1 MSKPAASRC
10 RTQDGVM
17 LAYDTCG
24 DAGPVIVLIH
34 GALAC
39 LEKNVQLT
47 DFITDGA
54 DVGLIYVAGWL
65 MIRMA

>member
-1 MSKPAASRC
+1 MSKPAPRRC

-34 GALAC
+34 GTVAC
-39 LEKNVQLT
+39 LEYLVESQMSVWVQ
-47 DFITDGA
+47 
-54 DVGLIYVAGWL
+54 
-65 MIRMA
+65 RR